1 MTLIGNIE
9 GSLQIPKE
17 LNSMSLAIDGG
28 RHCFTFEH
36 MILPLS
42 LGGIACK
49 SHQNF
54 HNCLLGWLDPE
65 IFIDKSLGVLQCLF
79 L

>member
-9 GSLQIPKE
+9 GSLQIPKD

-28 RHCFTFEH
+28 QHWFTFEH

-42 LGGIACK
+42 LGASPVK
-49 SHQNF
+49 A
-54 HNCLLGWLDPE
+54 NCLLGWLDPE
-65 IFIDKSLGVLQCLF
+65 IFIGKSLGVL
-79 L
+79 